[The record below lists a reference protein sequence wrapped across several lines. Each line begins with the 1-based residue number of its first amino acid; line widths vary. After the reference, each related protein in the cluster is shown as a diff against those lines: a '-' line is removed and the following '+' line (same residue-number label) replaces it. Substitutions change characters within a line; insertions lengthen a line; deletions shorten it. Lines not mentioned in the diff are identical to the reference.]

1 MSFEST
7 TSLFFFAPPKMFKIL
22 KNESWFSEKL
32 FELNLKSMESLKFFQ
47 KITSKTH
54 IENTP
59 KKKQKKKSVF
69 SENWSN
75 ARCTSKY
82 HFFAEISQKFH
93 AFTFTFTF
101 FSSLYNNIWKI
112 CSCWSYI
119 FSPKSP
125 KNCTHWTLH
134 SHLHLPFSVLYTT
147 VWKICSCWSYIFSL
161 KSPKKWSW
169 NVDMYI
175 STES

>member
-1 MSFEST
+1 MGVEKKKRFLGPEYLVTRVIAHRFSCKILRKKWLEIPHGVCVSMGVYWWI
-7 TSLFFFAPPKMFKIL
+7 TSQCGEVWRKAKCDQWCLLNQPRHFFFFAPPKMFKIL

-82 HFFAEISQKFH
+82 HFFAEISQKLH
-93 AFTFTFTF
+93 A
-101 FSSLYNNIWKI
+101 L
-112 CSCWSYI
+112 
-119 FSPKSP
+119 
-125 KNCTHWTLH
+125 
-134 SHLHLPFSVLYTT
+134 
-147 VWKICSCWSYIFSL
+147 
-161 KSPKKWSW
+161 
-169 NVDMYI
+169 
-175 STES
+175 

>member
-1 MSFEST
+1 M
-7 TSLFFFAPPKMFKIL
+7 
-22 KNESWFSEKL
+22 NHG
-32 FELNLKSMESLKFFQ
+32 FQ
-47 KITSKTH
+47 KNCLNWTWKVWRVLNFFRKLHQKHTLKIPQKRSC
-54 IENTP
+54 
-59 KKKQKKKSVF
+59 KKNSVF

-82 HFFAEISQKFH
+82 HFFAKISQKFH

-101 FSSLYNNIWKI
+101 FSSLYNNKWKI

-161 KSPKKWSW
+161 KSPKKWS
-169 NVDMYI
+169 
-175 STES
+175 